1 MIRDIGYMKILK
13 TGPGT
18 SIQDLGRVGFAQFG
32 VPNSG
37 VLDLRSFAWVNYLLQ
52 NEESDAALEICQPG
66 LKVQFGSP
74 TLICLAGAKVAI
86 KLNGNVL
93 SNPNLL
99 PIQANDLLEIGSM
112 EIGAVLYLGIK
123 NGFQTEKIMNSRSW
137 FGGITQSD
145 FAKKEERISYFTN
158 QEIPKFTASK
168 VKRDTSWLQ
177 EKIIT
182 AYPGPQWDLL
192 DKHSQEKL
200 ETSEFTISDLK
211 NRMAIQ
217 LTELLPNNIPEM
229 ATAPVFPGTV
239 QLTSGGKLLVLMKD
253 AQVTGG
259 YPRILQLTENAI
271 SLIAQKKPQEKIK
284 FSVKKLG

>member
-32 VPNSG
+32 VPSSG
-37 VLDLRSFAWVNYLLQ
+37 TLDLRSFAWVNHLLQ

-66 LKVQFGSP
+66 LNVKFDAP
-74 TLICLAGAKVAI
+74 TLICLGGAKVAV

-93 SNPNLL
+93 SNPSLL

-123 NGFQTEKIMNSRSW
+123 NGFQAEKMMNSRSW
-137 FGGITQSD
+137 FEGITKSGS
-145 FAKKEERISYFTN
+145 AKKEQSIPYFTI
-158 QEIPKFTASK
+158 QEIPKMTASK
-168 VKRDTSWLQ
+168 VKLDTSWLQ
-177 EKIIT
+177 EKIIA
-182 AYPGPQWDLL
+182 AYPGPEWNLL
-192 DKHSQEKL
+192 DKDSQEKL
-200 ETSEFTISDLK
+200 ESSEFTISDLK

-229 ATAPVFPGTV
+229 ATSAAFPGTV
-239 QLTSGGKLLVLMKD
+239 QLTSGGRLLVLMMD

-259 YPRILQLTENAI
+259 YPRILQLTEHSI
-271 SLIAQKKPQEKIK
+271 SLIAQKKPQEKIIFK
-284 FSVKKLG
+284 LKKL